1 VTLEILDAG
10 GKVVRSLSSDDP
22 RLEPDPALDPA
33 GYDRIC
39 QQDPTAPNCRVPLY
53 WPAPQML
60 LSTKKGMHR
69 FSWDLRFEPLG
80 PEPRA
85 GGGATGAVPGRTYPA
100 VNAPWAPPGEYTVRL
115 TANGKAYTQPLSL
128 RLDPRVKTPASV
140 MAQVATLSR
149 EMYDAA
155 LAANAAYEEARAMAA
170 RLEAQGG
177 AEAAALKARVEE
189 LAPAPRPPATGGP
202 PGAAPAGPPTLEGIR
217 NTLLAAAMAMQ
228 DAEVAPS
235 AREIAAC
242 EAARAQW
249 AELLAKWNAL
259 NGRSGR

>member
-1 VTLEILDAG
+1 VTLEILDAKG
-10 GKVVRSLSSDDP
+10 TVVRSLSSDDP
-22 RLEPDPALDPA
+22 RLEPDPALDPE

-53 WPAPQML
+53 WPAPQNL
-60 LSTKKGMHR
+60 ISTRRGMHR
-69 FSWDLRFEPLG
+69 VWWDLRFEPLG

-115 TANGKAYTQPLSL
+115 TVNGKAYTQPLSL

-140 MAQVATLSR
+140 MVQVATLSR

-155 LAANAAYEEARAMAA
+155 LAANAAYEEAREMAT
-170 RLEAQGG
+170 RLEAQSG

-189 LAPAPRPPATGGP
+189 LAPAPRPQAPGGF
-202 PGAAPAGPPTLEGIR
+202 PGAVPSGPPTLESIR
-217 NTLLAAAMAMQ
+217 NTLMAAAMAMQ
-228 DAEVAPS
+228 DAEVAPTG
-235 AREIAAC
+235 REIAAC
-242 EAARAQW
+242 DAARTQW
-249 AELLAKWNAL
+249 AELQARWRAL
-259 NGRSGR
+259 KGAGR